1 MYSESVS
8 INLSV
13 RAGIAKYRLTEAL
26 RNGKILSYITVGD
39 IGGIRICG
47 EDSSIISTAELMQ
60 KNSLKLSL
68 YVQLVTEHNLYVPA
82 DIIPSSGTLTLFG
95 KNYLYIKN
103 LESKIP
109 LLVSIYCFLY
119 LKIKDFIYHYI
130 FCYNTILFSPVN
142 HDK

>member
-60 KNSLKLSL
+60 KNSLQFCFICMISYLSL
-68 YVQLVTEHNLYVPA
+68 LLLLY
-82 DIIPSSGTLTLFG
+82 FR
-95 KNYLYIKN
+95 
-103 LESKIP
+103 
-109 LLVSIYCFLY
+109 
-119 LKIKDFIYHYI
+119 
-130 FCYNTILFSPVN
+130 
-142 HDK
+142 

>member
-47 EDSSIISTAELMQ
+47 
-60 KNSLKLSL
+60 
-68 YVQLVTEHNLYVPA
+68 
-82 DIIPSSGTLTLFG
+82 
-95 KNYLYIKN
+95 
-103 LESKIP
+103 
-109 LLVSIYCFLY
+109 
-119 LKIKDFIYHYI
+119 
-130 FCYNTILFSPVN
+130 
-142 HDK
+142 